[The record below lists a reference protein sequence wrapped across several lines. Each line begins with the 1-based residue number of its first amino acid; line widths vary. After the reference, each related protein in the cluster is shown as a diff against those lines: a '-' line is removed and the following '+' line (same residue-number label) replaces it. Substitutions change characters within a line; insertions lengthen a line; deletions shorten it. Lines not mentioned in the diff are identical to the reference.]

1 MQDFEA
7 VYQAY
12 FGDVFRYALRLT
24 EGDRALAEDLTG
36 DCFLKAMGAI
46 HGFRGECELRVWLCQ
61 ILKRLYLDHLRRQ
74 GRQAPVPL
82 PDDLPDPADLEARFE
97 QADEAMR
104 AHQALHNLPEPYREV
119 FSLRVMG
126 GLSFKQIGQLFG
138 KTDNWACVTYHRARG
153 KLKDELEEND
163 EH

>member
-24 EGDRALAEDLTG
+24 EGNQALAEDLTG
-36 DCFLKAMGAI
+36 DCFMKAMNAI
-46 HGFRGECELRVWLCQ
+46 DSFRGECELRVWLCQ

-74 GRQAPVPL
+74 SRRTPAPL
-82 PDDLPDPADLEARFE
+82 PEDLPDPEDLEERFM
-97 QADEAMR
+97 QADAAMR
-104 AHQALHNLPEPYREV
+104 AHQALHSLQEPYREV
-119 FSLRVMG
+119 FSLRALG

-153 KLKDELEEND
+153 KLKDELEED
-163 EH
+163 K